1 VAFWWVNHKQTFR
14 HEFRGGYI
22 WSPKRRKDGARNIFY
37 DFMRMVRPGD
47 FVFSYAAGLIRGA
60 GAAKSHC
67 YTSPRP
73 DEFGHI
79 GNAWDVIGWRV
90 DVDFVAATNPIQ
102 PRAVLDEIGPYIGVR
117 HSPLN
122 ADGTGRQAVYLAAI
136 PAALG
141 HIVADRI
148 GFVVPAVQV
157 AELGSVNNIEVELP
171 GIDEWEQ
178 IEERKIESSELPQT
192 ERAALI
198 KSRLGQ
204 GRFKTNVSR
213 FETRCR
219 VTQVSNPVHLV
230 ASHIKPWRESINEER
245 LAAANGLLLF
255 AGCDSTTLATPSM
268 SSSTSYNAA
277 QFQHASMTTSLSAPS
292 CLKYAANAAA
302 AFPSIRPSWSLRP
315 CASNVQATE

>member
-1 VAFWWVNHKQTFR
+1 
-14 HEFRGGYI
+14 
-22 WSPKRRKDGARNIFY
+22 
-37 DFMRMVRPGD
+37 MRMVRPGD
-47 FVFSYAAGLIRGA
+47 IVFSYADGLIRGA
-60 GAAKSHC
+60 GTAKTHC

-90 DVDFVAATNPIQ
+90 DVEFAAATNPIQ

-136 PAALG
+136 PDALG
-141 HIVADRI
+141 HIVAERI
-148 GFVVPAVQV
+148 GFLVPVGQV
-157 AELGSVNNIEVELP
+157 AETGSGSNVEIELP
-171 GIDEWEQ
+171 GIDEWERL
-178 IEERKIESSELPQT
+178 EERKIESSELPQT

-219 VTQVSNPVHLV
+219 VTQVSNPVHLI
-230 ASHIKPWRESINEER
+230 ASHIKPWRESNNEER
-245 LAAANGLLLF
+245 LAAGNGLLL
-255 AGCDSTTLATPSM
+255 TPSIDHLFDRGFI
-268 SSSTSYNAA
+268 SFADSGKTLISPIADTD
-277 QFQHASMTTSLSAPS
+277 
-292 CLKYAANAAA
+292 
-302 AFPSIRPSWSLRP
+302 SLRRMGVDP
-315 CASNVQATE
+315 GNPPRVGGFNSDQKYFLQHHRESIFLEGVSA